1 VEVPVAIGEHSVD
14 ESVDHSVVDHS
25 VGHAGDHGVVAT
37 NNGDANG
44 DANGATMMAFGRV
57 SIAREIKPLPP
68 TTPFTPVQLAKLD
81 EAIAL
86 STRSTGLAFSIYLG
100 ELGVDSREQAERLH
114 ASVGRAEA
122 ADSVLIAVSPGQ
134 RVVEVVTGDES
145 HRRLSDRACK
155 LAVMS
160 MVASFKEG
168 DLIGGLVSALRMLTD
183 QAGRAP
189 QHIDPA
195 TPSGPSH

>member
-1 VEVPVAIGEHSVD
+1 MATGEHS
-14 ESVDHSVVDHS
+14 
-25 VGHAGDHGVVAT
+25 DHGTVAT
-37 NNGDANG
+37 TGDRDVDYG
-44 DANGATMMAFGRV
+44 PGAALMASGRV
-57 SIAREIKPLPP
+57 SIARVIKPLPP
-68 TTPFTPVQLAKLD
+68 TTPFSPVQLAKLD

-86 STRSTGLAFSIYLG
+86 STRSTGLDFSIYLG
-100 ELGVDSREQAERLH
+100 ELGTDTREQAEHLH
-114 ASVGRAEA
+114 ASIGPPHA

-145 HRRLSDRACK
+145 HRRLSDRTCK

-195 TPSGPSH
+195 NPSGPSH